1 MKPAVLI
8 REVGLRD
15 GLQSVPHVV
24 PTLTKQRMVDALVF
38 AGVRSF
44 DAASFVPPQLLPQMA
59 DAAQVVGHFRQHPH
73 AEIAVLVPNL
83 KGMALAQ
90 AAGAHALLFP
100 VSASQEHSRRNMR
113 MSVEQAIQVIVDAVS
128 QRSPGVMVEA
138 GIAMA
143 FGCPFEGD
151 VPIGKVV
158 SIAVQLAQAGVDRIG
173 LADTVGYAHPEMIKK
188 VVKAVQREIGA
199 SLHSLH
205 LHDTRGLALANIVT
219 ALDLDIRCFD
229 ASLGGL
235 GGCPFAD
242 GASGNVATE
251 DVVHL
256 LESMSLSTGI
266 DLHRLLQ
273 ARQLLAETLPDTPL
287 WGAIARAGIPKTY
300 LKEA

>member
-8 REVGLRD
+8 REVGMRD
-15 GLQSVPHVV
+15 GLQSIPSVV
-24 PTLTKQRMVDALVF
+24 PTQIKQHILDALIH

-44 DAASFVPPQLLPQMA
+44 DAASFVPSKLLPQMA
-59 DAAQVVGHFRQHPH
+59 DAAQVVNYLALQRDVEV
-73 AEIAVLVPNL
+73 AALVPNL
-83 KGMALAQ
+83 KGMAFAQ
-90 AAGAHALLFP
+90 AAGAHVLLFP
-100 VSASQEHSRRNMR
+100 VSASQEHSLRNVR
-113 MSVEQAIQVIVDAVS
+113 MSVEQAIEVIVQAMG
-128 QRSPGVMVEA
+128 QRSSGVIVEA

-143 FGCPFEGD
+143 FGCPFEGN
-151 VPIGKVV
+151 VPIDKVV
-158 SIAVQLAQAGVDRIG
+158 SIAAQLAQAGVSRIG

-188 VVKAVQREIGA
+188 VVKAVRREIGA

-205 LHDTRGLALANIVT
+205 LHDTRGLALANMVT

-229 ASLGGL
+229 SSLGGL

-256 LESMSLSTGI
+256 LESIGLSTGI
-266 DLHRLLQ
+266 DLALLLE
-273 ARQLLAETLPDTPL
+273 ARQLLANALPDTPL
-287 WGAIARAGIPKTY
+287 WGSIARAGVPRTY